1 MSELGRRDPRNL
13 QSLSYWG
20 SITCWTVSIERK
32 DRIKEVNFYF
42 YVVDCLSKYLSR
54 SWTMN
59 CLVMITLEEDK
70 RFWCVWL
77 PIHNIFRPL
86 LYLPVD
92 SQYSLPVEFTRWDRW
107 LNIPARWGK
116 YITRPSSLETDAR
129 FVFELDKEWGSM
141 PPDK

>member
-1 MSELGRRDPRNL
+1 
-13 QSLSYWG
+13 
-20 SITCWTVSIERK
+20 
-32 DRIKEVNFYF
+32 
-42 YVVDCLSKYLSR
+42 
-54 SWTMN
+54 MN
-59 CLVMITLEEDK
+59 CLVITLKEDK

-92 SQYSLPVEFTRWDRW
+92 SQYSLPIEFTHWDSW

-116 YITRPSSLETDAR
+116 YIIRPLSLENDAR

>member
-13 QSLSYWG
+13 QSLSCWG

-42 YVVDCLSKYLSR
+42 YVVNCLSKYLSR

-59 CLVMITLEEDK
+59 CLVITLEEDK

-86 LYLPVD
+86 LYLPVEFERVVVEG
-92 SQYSLPVEFTRWDRW
+92 SNLPVHHSHYRVKLIQSCCCCFYADMFSVLT
-107 LNIPARWGK
+107 LK
-116 YITRPSSLETDAR
+116 
-129 FVFELDKEWGSM
+129 
-141 PPDK
+141 

>member
-1 MSELGRRDPRNL
+1 MSELGRRDPLNL
-13 QSLSYWG
+13 QSLSCWG

-32 DRIKEVNFYF
+32 DRIKEVNFYI
-42 YVVDCLSKYLSR
+42 YVVNCLSKYLSR

-59 CLVMITLEEDK
+59 YLVITLEEDK

-92 SQYSLPVEFTRWDRW
+92 SQYSLPVEFTRWDRR

-116 YITRPSSLETDAR
+116 YIIRPLSL
-129 FVFELDKEWGSM
+129 VFELDKEWGTM